1 MSTHFFHSG
10 MVGAPTNT
18 SAAGSTL
25 AIIRSCLVTGF
36 NVKPV
41 LSATVASGVMTL
53 TYAAA
58 HGYEDKVW
66 IRLDGAPG
74 GSITQRASVTSTAVL
89 TIPAPGFAA
98 GAVIG
103 TLSTRVA
110 PADWE
115 EAFTGTLK
123 AVFRSKVEGPGSTRF
138 FYRVSDTVEGN
149 IARLRG
155 FESMTDVDTGAGPY
169 PTVSQV
175 AGEGLGIFRSNGPGR
190 GAGLP
195 ADAWAAV
202 CDNRTVYLTLAR
214 YQNQS
219 IPSSTLFCSLMW
231 FGDEQPLNN
240 TDNFCAA
247 VGGGEDQLF
256 SATYF
261 RARAFGAGVGS
272 QSTNSPSNLE
282 PQTLPSPVF
291 GGLLLLQPRLLLNGS
306 SNYRSVLRGAIDTTA
321 DPVPTNSTHIVM
333 TDVSGL
339 SGRAIFLRTGQAFVA
354 RVACFHDGDWS

>member
-1 MSTHFFHSG
+1 MPTFFFHSG

-18 SAAGSTL
+18 NAAGSTL
-25 AIIRSCLVTGF
+25 GIIRACLVEGF
-36 NVKPV
+36 NVLTPS
-41 LSATVASGVMTL
+41 SASVTSEVMTI
-53 TYAAA
+53 TYSSA
-58 HGYEDKVW
+58 HGYENLVW
-66 IRLDGAPG
+66 IRLDGDAG
-74 GSITQRASVTSTAVL
+74 GSIVKRATVTSSTTL
-89 TIPAPGFAA
+89 TIEATGFANGPVA
-98 GAVIG
+98 G

-115 EAFTGTLK
+115 EVFTGTLK

-138 FYRVSDTVEGN
+138 FYRVSDAVAGN
-149 IARLRG
+149 TASLRG
-155 FESMTDVDTGAGPY
+155 FESMPDVDTGSGPY
-169 PTVSQV
+169 PTVAQV

-231 FGDEQPLNN
+231 FGDEQPLSN

-247 VGGGEDQLF
+247 VGGGENQLF
-256 SATYF
+256 DATYF

-272 QSTNSPSNLE
+272 QSTNSPSNLS
-282 PQTLPSPVF
+282 PQTFPSPVF

-333 TDVSGL
+333 TDVPGL
-339 SGRAIFLRTGQAFVA
+339 SGRAIFLRTGQAFVT